1 MQEINVGYRREFC
14 SFFLFFSFFLEEEEE
29 EEEHYRKRAAE
40 KRCDISVM
48 DRKQRG
54 AAFTYSHP
62 CYREGKPSGKPV
74 MKNDIFF
81 HRLNIHPPEYVNI

>member
-1 MQEINVGYRREFC
+1 M
-14 SFFLFFSFFLEEEEE
+14 EE

-54 AAFTYSHP
+54 TAFTYSHP
-62 CYREGKPSGKPV
+62 CYPEGKPSGKPV

-81 HRLNIHPPEYVNI
+81 HRLNTHPPEYVNI